1 MVRNQGSFVEGLVLW
16 QARPGAVSF
25 NRLRRVQVSRAQNLL
40 RVIRAEQAA
49 HFSSCQARLLNAFLK
64 LQVFITVQQSSY
76 FKMST
81 DAKRFEGARKPYGG
95 GWGPRKSVSQ
105 DGKPVGDLRSV
116 LAKKQ
121 TASITDLR
129 TKLKPKA
136 LYTSNLASRS
146 QSSMNYQGV
155 NGTDMRGPGRKPL
168 KLTAPFKN
176 SVSSAVSGSSSK
188 SSHERS
194 RSAPMSQTR
203 SRSSK
208 LPSYEEAKKISVTV
222 PGLSRPMSEVRG

>member
-1 MVRNQGSFVEGLVLW
+1 
-16 QARPGAVSF
+16 
-25 NRLRRVQVSRAQNLL
+25 
-40 RVIRAEQAA
+40 
-49 HFSSCQARLLNAFLK
+49 
-64 LQVFITVQQSSY
+64 
-76 FKMST
+76 MST
-81 DAKRFEGARKPYGG
+81 DAKRFEGPRKSYGG

-121 TASITDLR
+121 ISSGTDLR

-146 QSSMNYQGV
+146 QSSVNHQGV
-155 NGTDMRGPGRKPL
+155 NGADMRGQGRKPL

-194 RSAPMSQTR
+194 HSAPMNQTR